1 MQMSNL
7 VKSTSKLVTFF
18 TKRHIILK
26 MVFTEDELIKGIQTG
41 SRKVFEYIYEKYG
54 PKVLGYVIKNSG
66 TQADGEDILQRTLT
80 TVWENIVSGKYLN
93 EGKLEAYFYRIATFL
108 WLETLR
114 KRRNAP
120 LKRETNDFVN
130 EIKDTTTQETLA
142 DAILKNDQIEAMQ
155 AALEQIPT
163 DCKALLKAF
172 HFEDVSL
179 KALAQQSGKEYGTVR
194 KRIFDCREKLKKL
207 MER

>member
-1 MQMSNL
+1 MSNL
-7 VKSTSKLVTFF
+7 VKSTNKSVTFF

-80 TVWENIVSGKYLN
+80 TVWENIVSGKYIN
-93 EGKLEAYFYRIATFL
+93 EGKLEAYFHRIATFL

-114 KRRNAP
+114 KRRNTP

-142 DAILKNDQIEAMQ
+142 DAILKNDQIETMQ
-155 AALEQIPT
+155 AALAQIPE
-163 DCKALLKAF
+163 DCQALLKAF
-172 HFEDVSL
+172 HFQDVPL
-179 KALAQQSGKEYGTVR
+179 KDLAQQSGKEYGTVR
-194 KRIFDCREKLKKL
+194 KRIFDCREKLKKM